1 MHFLLLFRHL
11 YRYRFILSFD
21 FLLIVS
27 EKRPLTRQAKSAIQD
42 TIFDQSQ
49 LVTGK
54 ISIYIVFQSIGTVK
68 PVHKGHPRDL
78 KKVAV

>member
-1 MHFLLLFRHL
+1 MEANNFYAFLLLFRYL
-11 YRYRFILSFD
+11 YQHRYRFILSFD

-54 ISIYIVFQSIGTVK
+54 ISIYIVFQSIVGTK
-68 PVHKGHPRDL
+68 EIKENW
-78 KKVAV
+78 